1 MNWFFAPAVRLLSG
15 TRIRGHLIFI
25 GLLALLPLLVLF
37 MLMGVGGNGAM
48 TQTRHSGA
56 LSLAVVSLLFAAYML
71 GALIVRVA
79 PDMRR
84 LASAIKRIGS
94 GDLTARFDRA
104 ETFEGAR
111 MGEHIA
117 RSNQHLIDIV
127 AQVRTSSDA
136 VLSGAKEIA
145 IGNHQLSQRTEAQAS
160 TLEQT
165 AARLEELA
173 AGAKQNA
180 DNCRRAD
187 TLANQTDSSASAS
200 AGEVQALIASMEN
213 IVTSSR
219 RIEEIV
225 SVIDAIAFQ
234 TNLLALNAAV
244 EAARAGEQGRGF
256 AVVASEVRSL
266 AQRTSVAAKEI
277 KSLISE
283 SVEQVNGGT
292 KLVGHVAS
300 SMQAVVHR
308 VREVNGLIGAI
319 AESSRDQSE
328 SIDEVNR
335 GIAQL
340 EQVSQQNAAL
350 VQQAHSVTSGFEG
363 EAIRLSEVVDKFKL
377 DRMAAREQAVALVE
391 SAAAHLIAKGPERAY
406 RDFEQPN
413 SAFMFA
419 DYYVYAFDMKGDV
432 FVHPALKGKNAL
444 DLADSDGKQF
454 VRPMIATGKTTGK
467 GWEDYRW
474 LNPITQKVEQK
485 SAYFQRVGDVILAC
499 GIYKGDGA
507 DTRAIAVPAPL
518 RLVAKS

>member
-1 MNWFFAPAVRLLSG
+1 MKLFFAPLVRLLSG
-15 TRIRGHLIFI
+15 TRIRGHLYCI
-25 GLLALLPLLVLF
+25 GVLALAPLLILLWLIGAGENAAITPAIRGSAMAVAVASLLLAAY
-37 MLMGVGGNGAM
+37 LMGAM
-48 TQTRHSGA
+48 VLR
-56 LSLAVVSLLFAAYML
+56 VS
-71 GALIVRVA
+71 
-79 PDMRR
+79 PDIRR

-94 GDLTARFDRA
+94 GDLTARIDHA

-111 MGEHIA
+111 MGEYIA

-145 IGNHQLSQRTEAQAS
+145 MGNQQLSQRTEAQAS

-173 AGAKQNA
+173 ASAKQNA

-187 TLANQTDSSASAS
+187 TLVTQTDSTASAS

-225 SVIDAIAFQ
+225 AVIDGIAFQ

-256 AVVASEVRSL
+256 AVVASEVRNL

-277 KSLISE
+277 KTLIGDA
-283 SVEQVNGGT
+283 VDQVNGGT
-292 KLVGHVAS
+292 KLVGNVAT

-319 AESSRDQSE
+319 AESSRDQSD

-340 EQVSQQNAAL
+340 EHASQQNAAL

-406 RDFEQPN
+406 RDFERPN

-432 FVHPALKGKNAL
+432 FVHPTLKGKNAL

-454 VRPMIATGKTTGK
+454 VRPMIVTGKTTGK

-474 LNPITQKVEQK
+474 LNPITQKIEQK
-485 SAYFQRVGDVILAC
+485 SAYFQRVGEVILAC
-499 GIYKGDGA
+499 GIYKGDVA
-507 DTRAIAVPAPL
+507 HAPTIAAPAPL
-518 RLVAKS
+518 RLVARV